1 MACKCA
7 PKRSVLAANK
17 TSSTSSSAGSCCG
30 SKKSSPLTEQKDH
43 GSGCDCC
50 SGPSGCACH
59 PEAAKAYAD
68 GCPCCAD
75 YTHPSKF

>member
-17 TSSTSSSAGSCCG
+17 TSSTTSSSGSCCG
-30 SKKSSPLTEQKDH
+30 SKSSPLTNKKDH